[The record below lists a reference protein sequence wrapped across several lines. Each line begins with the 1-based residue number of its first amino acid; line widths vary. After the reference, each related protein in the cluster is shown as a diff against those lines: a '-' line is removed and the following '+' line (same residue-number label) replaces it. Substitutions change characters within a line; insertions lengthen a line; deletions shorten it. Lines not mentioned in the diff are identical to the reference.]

1 MRRRALLPALLL
13 PSLASAQQEA
23 FPNRAPTLVIP
34 FPPGGI
40 VDTAGRM
47 LAAAGMRLGH
57 DLRARF
63 DEFGMDAQFQT
74 GPELAA
80 VLDTELR
87 LWGGL
92 IREAGIRAE

>member
-1 MRRRALLPALLL
+1 MRRCALL

-23 FPNRAPTLVIP
+23 LPASPPRLVTP

-40 VDTAGRM
+40 VDTAGRI
-47 LAAAGMRLGH
+47 LAPAGVRLGH

-63 DEFGMDAQFQT
+63 GEFVMEAQFQT
-74 GPELAA
+74 DPELAN
-80 VLDTELR
+80 VLGMETR

-92 IREAGIRAE
+92 IRDVGVRAE

>member
-1 MRRRALLPALLL
+1 MRRCALL

-23 FPNRAPTLVIP
+23 LPASPPTLVSP

-40 VDTAGRM
+40 VDTEGRM
-47 LAAAGMRLGH
+47 LAPAEVCLCH

-63 DEFGMDAQFQT
+63 GEFVMEAQFQT
-74 GPELAA
+74 GPELAT
-80 VLDTELR
+80 VLDTETR

-92 IREAGIRAE
+92 IREAGIRAQ